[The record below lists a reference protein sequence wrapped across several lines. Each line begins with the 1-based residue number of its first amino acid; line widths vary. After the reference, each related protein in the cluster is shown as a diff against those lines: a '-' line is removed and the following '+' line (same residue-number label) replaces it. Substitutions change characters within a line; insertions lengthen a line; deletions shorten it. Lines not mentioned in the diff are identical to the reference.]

1 MFWLAF
7 EIKALNREFVE
18 NDENR
23 IYKYNF
29 GAIFLKSEFIVDTFV
44 SRWSYLCKKYLELS
58 FYFFNLMILNQ
69 LH

>member
-29 GAIFLKSEFIVDTFV
+29 GAIFLNLNLLWIH
-44 SRWSYLCKKYLELS
+44 LCLDGHICAK
-58 FYFFNLMILNQ
+58 NI
-69 LH
+69 